1 MKKETVEQEQNW
13 KNMIETYVLHD
24 TQNTYRTQ
32 IRNLTTAMELG
43 LSEKMNGEKSGLSVL
58 GFPLA
63 IILS

>member
-43 LSEKMNGEKSGLSVL
+43 LSEKIER
-58 GFPLA
+58 
-63 IILS
+63 